1 MCRLN
6 RTFGICIIGDY
17 LQSDNVIKT
26 LTSLGGVNINN
37 LFGSNNSFVY
47 YINPSNNVIE
57 NKRLDSCSNS
67 DIIFTIDEFYKK
79 YPFKVGERVKS
90 VYGDWYTN
98 IIEIKEIDYEIKYRI
113 TNAGK
118 LYFQS
123 KDRFEKCEQFDIT
136 IKDLENTKKILE
148 YLKKEHNNSLVD
160 TYDIILND
168 INKQIKIQKCYES
181 K

>member
-6 RTFGICIIGDY
+6 RTFSICIIGDY
-17 LQSDNVIKT
+17 LQSDNVIRT
-26 LTSLGGVNINN
+26 LTSLGGVNINC

-90 VYGDWYTN
+90 VYGDWHTN
-98 IIEIKEIDYEIKYRI
+98 IIEMKEIDYEVKYRI

-118 LYFQS
+118 FYFQS
-123 KDRFEKCEQFDIT
+123 QDRFEKCEQFEVKL
-136 IKDLENTKKILE
+136 KDLENVKKVLE
-148 YLKKEHNNSLVD
+148 SLKDEYDNSLIE

-168 INKQIKIQKCYES
+168 INKKIKKQSFYES